1 MDDLK
6 HSMAQATEI
15 QRAFEAKFGSGKGL
29 VGIGIGLNASGDDLA
44 LSVLV
49 QEQESVAELPSEF
62 EGLDVVVDV
71 VDETLAY

>member
-15 QRAFEAKFGSGKGL
+15 QRAFERKFGSEKGL

-49 QEQESVAELPSEF
+49 QQSDAAEHLPSEF
-62 EGLDVVVDV
+62 RGLDVVVDV
-71 VDETLAY
+71 VGETVGY

>member
-6 HSMAQATEI
+6 HTMAQATKI

-49 QEQESVAELPSEF
+49 QEQETVTELPSEF
-62 EGLDVVVDV
+62 DGMDVVVDV
-71 VDETLAY
+71 VGETLAY

>member
-15 QRAFEAKFGSGKGL
+15 QRAFEEKFGSDKGL

-49 QEQESVAELPSEF
+49 QKPETIDKLPSEF
-62 EGLDVVVDV
+62 RGLDVVVDV
-71 VDETLAY
+71 VSETFAY